1 MWNVQLFKL
10 NYDEREKQ
18 AVNEVLDSA
27 WITMGQRT
35 QDFEGEF
42 AQFLGHGVKCL
53 ALSNCTAALHLALLA
68 LGIQLG
74 DEVITPSLTFV
85 ADQNVVT
92 MTGARNVLADITSLD
107 DWTMNP
113 ADIERQITGKTK
125 AVIIVHYAG
134 FACDMDAIT
143 DICKRHGI
151 FLIEDCAHSPGA
163 DYRGR
168 PLGTFGD
175 IAAFSFFTNKN
186 ISCGEGGMVVTA
198 NPDLYERVKLLRAHG
213 MSVPSFDRFKGRAV
227 SYDVEAAGLNY
238 RIDEIRSALG
248 LVQLHKLEEANGRRA
263 RLVRHYYDRLDGANG
278 VQIPFRQFSR
288 GKPNFHIMPVMLD
301 ENIDRLKV
309 IESMKADGIQTSIHY
324 PEIQSFSAYEGK
336 VNPTPIAQQ
345 VCRRELTLPLYPTM
359 TESEI
364 GMVCDALLKGIGRA

>member
-68 LGIQLG
+68 LGIQPG

-113 ADIERQITGKTK
+113 ADIERRITGKTK

-186 ISCGEGGMVVTA
+186 ISCGEGGMVATA

-227 SYDVEAAGLNY
+227 SYDVESAGLNY

-263 RLVRHYYDRLDGANG
+263 QLVRQYYDRLDGANG

-301 ENIDRLKV
+301 ENVDRLKV

-336 VNPTPIAQQ
+336 VNPTPMVQQ

-359 TESEI
+359 TESEV